1 MDVKVSFNKLRNDSI
16 EYFRP
21 FGKVMTTIAQFV
33 PLNIL
38 HEVSQSFANR
48 KVPAIVKQIIVAAS
62 YLGQIKVFYHIIEL
76 PQ

>member
-1 MDVKVSFNKLRNDSI
+1 VRSSLNKVHNNSF

-21 FGKVMTTIAQFV
+21 FGEVMTTIAQFV

-38 HEVSQSFANR
+38 QEISQTFAKR
-48 KVPAIVKQIIVAAS
+48 KVPAIIKQIIVAAS
-62 YLGQIKVFYHIIEL
+62 YLGQIKVFYHILEL